1 MQQMDQI
8 KKKKTDY
15 YKMEKIFFKKNR
27 KSCSLIP
34 NSLNMER

>member
-15 YKMEKIFFKKNR
+15 YKMEKIFFSKIENNVA
-27 KSCSLIP
+27 LF
-34 NSLNMER
+34 LTL